1 MPARSKDYTVTDP
14 IGQRIWDTVSGSP
27 IGNLWDFQGISPLL
41 VFRRTFHSLLE
52 DNLVS
57 RAAELGFY
65 FLFALFP
72 TLVSASAILGLAAK
86 SAPQIYERLLHYLTL
101 VVPASAY
108 DLVIKTFQQT
118 AAASS
123 GGKLTLGLV
132 AALWSASVGFS
143 AMQDGM
149 NAVYKTKETRP
160 YWKARGSAILVTV
173 LLSVMVSLNLG
184 VLLGGDVLAH
194 GVGEH
199 VSQPQTAMALI
210 VALHLVQW
218 ILAGALLLVQFS
230 TIYYYAPDLKA
241 KCWQWVTPGAM
252 MGLLGV
258 GRSLPRAKGLPSLL
272 SQLLGH
278 LWLFG
283 SGDRAADVVLHHGS
297 DASDWRGDQQRDP
310 GIGSATAAAAEWRTS
325 ARRADDCARPV
336 KKSGTVGSR
345 FFPFGY
351 AQGQEDNGKVEP
363 YFVMGWRMSSR
374 RAGVPSTR
382 TSCGYLSPP
391 W

>member
-1 MPARSKDYTVTDP
+1 MPRRSKDYTATDP

-27 IGNLWDFQGISPLL
+27 IGNLWDFQGVSPLL
-41 VFRRTFHSLLE
+41 VFRRTFNSLID

-86 SAPQIYERLLHYLTL
+86 TAPEIYERLLRYLTL

-108 DLVIKTFQQT
+108 QLVIQTFQQT
-118 AAASS
+118 TAASS

-160 YWKARGSAILVTV
+160 YWKARGLAILVTV
-173 LLSVMVSLNLG
+173 LLSVLVSLNLA

-194 GVGEH
+194 SMWEH
-199 VSQPQTAMALI
+199 VRQAQAAMAMI
-210 VALHLVQW
+210 VALHIVQW
-218 ILAGALLLVQFS
+218 TVASALLLAQFS

-241 KCWQWVTPGAM
+241 KCWQWLTPGAM
-252 MGLLGV
+252 LGLLGWV
-258 GRSLPRAKGLPSLL
+258 GASLGLKVYLHLFPSYSITYGSLGAVIVLL
-272 SQLLGH
+272 TWFYITGLMLLVGAEINSEIQAAVVERQLRLNGE
-278 LWLFG
+278 LL
-283 SGDRAADVVLHHGS
+283 
-297 DASDWRGDQQRDP
+297 RG
-310 GIGSATAAAAEWRTS
+310 AET
-325 ARRADDCARPV
+325 
-336 KKSGTVGSR
+336 TV
-345 FFPFGY
+345 P
-351 AQGQEDNGKVEP
+351 D
-363 YFVMGWRMSSR
+363 
-374 RAGVPSTR
+374 
-382 TSCGYLSPP
+382 L
-391 W
+391 